1 MRRRHVSGQE
11 STAKSQ
17 EQGWPQ
23 ELLQL
28 LQEGRDPGTVEI
40 LEGSGDDPLER
51 LAGLMERARR
61 EESGAGG
68 EAMRRLEGR
77 IHQARELPKPV
88 TFVREDR
95 PLKRL
100 EARARGEEI
109 QARAEG
115 GELAEEV
122 QSPQRPAEA
131 NPAGEDIVGQALL
144 KSLHRRPLSGPVRA
158 EVAARLAG
166 LLQGPLGEEVEP
178 IWNLV
183 VFGGDGNERA
193 GE

>member
-1 MRRRHVSGQE
+1 MSGQE

-17 EQGWPQ
+17 EQGWP
-23 ELLQL
+23 EGLFRL
-28 LQEGRDPGTVEI
+28 LQEGQDPGTVEI
-40 LEGSGDDPLER
+40 IEGPGDDPLER

-61 EESGAGG
+61 EEGGAGG

-100 EARARGEEI
+100 EARARGEEL
-109 QARAEG
+109 QGRAEG
-115 GELAEEV
+115 RELVQEV
-122 QSPQRPAEA
+122 QSPQPPPQA
-131 NPAGEDIVGQALL
+131 NSAGEDIVGQALL
-144 KSLHRRPLSGPVRA
+144 KSLHSRPLSGPVRA

-166 LLQGPLGEEVEP
+166 LLPGPLGEEVEP

-193 GE
+193 GD